1 MASFHFQLVCLVF
14 QLWLLYLVTYEKF
27 STLVELED
35 KGQESVE
42 KKFFLPARR
51 RASRRSRWA
60 FTSVFSSLDT
70 RREKTA
76 ASSLL
81 KFSSWDPG
89 LSSTKASIKGSHCG
103 FEIYRQNIFCRLA
116 AAEQAYQ
123 ARSAAEGQSHRQAQW
138 EMKRLRLRR
147 SGGHPRGAEP
157 NSNSTG
163 HGPSSLF
170 LLSERNILRRTTK
183 FLIGNHN
190 IWKLL
195 QMSRFQ
201 KLAKM
206 DHFNELLATQSW
218 MKLFPVIFQNCVH
231 GLFLTL
237 STF

>member
-103 FEIYRQNIFCRLA
+103 FEFYRQNIFCRLA

-147 SGGHPRGAEP
+147 GGGHPRGAEP

-206 DHFNELLATQSW
+206 DHFYWTFSHSKLNETFFCDFSKLCSW
-218 MKLFPVIFQNCVH
+218 
-231 GLFLTL
+231 
-237 STF
+237 TFF